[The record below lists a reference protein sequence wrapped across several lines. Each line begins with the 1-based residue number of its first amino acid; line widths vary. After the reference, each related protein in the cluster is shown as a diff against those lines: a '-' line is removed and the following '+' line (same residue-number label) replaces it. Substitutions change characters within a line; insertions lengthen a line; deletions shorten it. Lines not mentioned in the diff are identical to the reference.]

1 MGQVL
6 LGHELLLQRSMKEEI
21 REREIQLFYLIQ
33 VAEIIVFVV
42 VMRSCIYFVGGGEKI
57 F

>member
-1 MGQVL
+1 
-6 LGHELLLQRSMKEEI
+6 MKEEI